1 MNVTLFTPHFGQR
14 KIIDG
19 FANSEHKFG
28 IVATSRQW
36 GKSLLG
42 QNLLLYWLLSNP
54 NQKSGWVSP
63 IYNQAKKVFQEL
75 SSATHQII
83 KSSNKADLTIT
94 FVNGSTIQFLG
105 AERYDSIRGF
115 SFNYLVIDEAAF
127 IKEQAVNEAIFP
139 TLTAIGK
146 KCLIISTPKSKNW
159 FYNYYLKG
167 TNQSSEYISFRGL
180 SMDNPHID
188 QGFIEQQRLSLP
200 PEIFKQEYE
209 AQFTESGN
217 DVFTGVELVCNLT
230 QWNVS
235 QSNRRYYF
243 GIDTALSNDYSVLT
257 IMDESG
263 RVCKIIR
270 DHGKSFEELSQIF
283 INELRKYPLHG
294 GFCETN
300 GIGAAMY
307 ELIRKEIKKTQP
319 FITTNDSKNKGIRN
333 LIYKIQNGELELP
346 DEKLF
351 PYLKQELQAYSYKI
365 SANGTMT
372 FNAPSGYHD
381 DCIMSLMFANEAR
394 EKLALAK
401 GSLYVGSMKPRFG

>member
-372 FNAPSGYHD
+372 FNAPSGYYD
-381 DCIMSLMFANEAR
+381 DCVMSLMFANEAR